1 MLMNINQ
8 TASLL
13 QYYSSDYKRKTTP
26 QTQKVL
32 KNNCVIIVLGTHV
45 LVPCGG
51 FNAIFAWTTYRGLVD
66 FVPVYLI
73 GKMSVPTC
81 MVMGFAWEVLV
92 F

>member
-1 MLMNINQ
+1 MKEQVDTSAGMYQPVNI
-8 TASLL
+8 
-13 QYYSSDYKRKTTP
+13 K
-26 QTQKVL
+26 
-32 KNNCVIIVLGTHV
+32 
-45 LVPCGG
+45 CGG